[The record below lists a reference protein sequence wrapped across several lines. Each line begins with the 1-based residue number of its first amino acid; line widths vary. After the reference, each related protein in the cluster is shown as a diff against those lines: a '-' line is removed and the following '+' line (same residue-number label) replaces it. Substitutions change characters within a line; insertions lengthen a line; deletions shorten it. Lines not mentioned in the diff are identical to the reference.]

1 MQGRDF
7 ADVPFLGD
15 GGGFGGL
22 TSRAGAEGASFGPRR
37 RSARVCEDRDSLLK
51 PRPSRSL
58 SAFLRLLC
66 HSAGCEVI
74 KVSPQRAAADH
85 VRRKCLQRI
94 VLTEPTRTR
103 KLAAQGGDLARTRM
117 TDKCLCEA
125 LTKHLQH
132 VFREDPRTW
141 DPQS

>member
-1 MQGRDF
+1 MFVLWSESMRATLPGAGEGR
-7 ADVPFLGD
+7 L
-15 GGGFGGL
+15 
-22 TSRAGAEGASFGPRR
+22 RR
-37 RSARVCEDRDSLLK
+37 G
-51 PRPSRSL
+51 
-58 SAFLRLLC
+58 RLLRAA
-66 HSAGCEVI
+66 SAVGAGLRGCEVI